1 EEGRAR
7 RDSVGGAPRAP
18 AHEWKETPSF
28 LNPTRC
34 RPPASKRKKYPPPPT
49 RRGAEKGGAQQ
60 NQIPPAAKQ
69 RVAAKSEPHAK
80 PGRREGRAPAVAV
93 EEARRKSKSGAGV
106 ALNRRAHRAAARET

>member
-1 EEGRAR
+1 LG
-7 RDSVGGAPRAP
+7 PRAKP
-18 AHEWKETPSF
+18 NS
-28 LNPTRC
+28 
-34 RPPASKRKKYPPPPT
+34 S
-49 RRGAEKGGAQQ
+49 
-60 NQIPPAAKQ
+60 AAKQ